1 MRANKK
7 AVSRFAYMMVVLS
20 VVAVLLG
27 VGVFYWF
34 VFDEVGASSDGAKRP
49 SLSSSVVITK

>member
-49 SLSSSVVITK
+49 SLSSPSNRN